1 MGVPRVSVV
10 MPVYNAAA
18 FLPEALGSLCE
29 QSFGDF
35 EVVVV
40 NDGSTDGS
48 EGIIAEW
55 AGRDRRIRCV
65 DQENTGIIG
74 ALNRGIAEARGEYVA
89 RMDADDVS
97 EPRRLERQV
106 RVLDECPE
114 VAVCGGWIR
123 TFGEGPTNLYGKGE
137 IIRHPGEAALV
148 KATMLL
154 RCAVAHPTV
163 LMRRSLFTQGEAG
176 GGGLSYLI
184 GYEHCEDYALWARV
198 LDRGRRG
205 EPHQI
210 VSVPEVVL
218 RYRVHPGQISEIHR
232 NHQERIA
239 DRVRSEMLVRWG
251 FAPTGQE
258 LSEHSDVSRDRIAA
272 TVDGMLAADRW
283 LRELVKRN
291 EQLNVFDRNALC
303 TVLCGRWVKVL
314 KLAKQIDAPIN
325 IDDSPFRAH
334 LYPGVLESL

>member
-1 MGVPRVSVV
+1 MGVSRVSVV
-10 MPVYNAAA
+10 MPVYNAEA
-18 FLPEALGSLCE
+18 FLPEALQSLCE

-40 NDGSTDGS
+40 NDGSTDRSG
-48 EGIIAEW
+48 GIIAEW
-55 AGRDRRIRCV
+55 SERDRRIRCI

-97 EPRRLERQV
+97 EPQRLERQV
-106 RVLDECPE
+106 RVLDEYPE
-114 VAVCGGWIR
+114 VTVCGGWIR
-123 TFGEGPTNLYGKGE
+123 TFGEGSGNLYGEGE
-137 IIRHPGEAALV
+137 IVRHPSDAALV

-163 LMRRSLFTQGEAG
+163 VMRRSLFEQDVG
-176 GGGLSYLI
+176 GGGLSYLV

-205 EPHQI
+205 ELHRI
-210 VSVPEVVL
+210 VSIPEVVL
-218 RYRVHPGQISEIHR
+218 RYRVHPGQISEVHR

-251 FAPTGQE
+251 FVPSGQE

-272 TVDGMLAADRW
+272 TAEGVVAADRW
-283 LRELVKRN
+283 LHELVRRN
-291 EQLNVFDRNALC
+291 ERLGVFDRDALC
-303 TVLCGRWVKVL
+303 SVLCGRWVKVL
-314 KLAKQIDAPIN
+314 KLAKRVGVAIDIEA
-325 IDDSPFRAH
+325 SPFRGH
-334 LYPGVLESL
+334 LHPGVLESL